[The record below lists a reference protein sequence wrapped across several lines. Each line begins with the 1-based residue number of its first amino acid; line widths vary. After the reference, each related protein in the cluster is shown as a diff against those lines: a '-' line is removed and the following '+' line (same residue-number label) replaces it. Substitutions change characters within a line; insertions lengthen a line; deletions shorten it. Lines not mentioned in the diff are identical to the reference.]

1 MITVQSVRN
10 SGAAILSIAIGFA
23 LLGNPLPTPGAL
35 RFSLQESFQSPSDAP
50 RTSSQ
55 DKRDEARREREDEE
69 PDRQAEKRDRE
80 QEQADRLEE
89 LYDQGRQALDE
100 GQYDQALK
108 RFTELAQLNGPQT
121 DAALYWKAYTENKRG
136 KKDSAL
142 ATIADLN
149 KRFPQSRWQKDASA
163 LALEVRQTSGQKPN
177 PDAQNDEELKLLAIQ
192 GIMNS
197 NPERGIPLL
206 EKVLN
211 GSGSPRE
218 KSQAL
223 FVLAQ
228 SGEPKAMEIIGH
240 VASGQTNPEL
250 QRKAI
255 EYLGMFGGSDEEVSG
270 GVSGGVEGG
279 VSGGVGGAK
288 HGHSAGRSANQ
299 ILANVYSSSNDAS
312 VKRAVLKSYML
323 SGDTQSLYNAAKNEK
338 NEDLKREAIK
348 QLGLVGGES
357 ELEKLYQSETST
369 EIRREILQSFFLAGD
384 SNRLVQAA
392 LNEKN
397 PDLRRTAIKNLGLVG
412 DEDASKALG
421 SIYAKETDRSLKEEV
436 LNAYF
441 LEDNAAALVA
451 IARTEKDLSLK
462 KKAVEKLSL
471 MDDKVAT
478 DYLME
483 LLQK

>member
-1 MITVQSVRN
+1 MIKPQTLRN
-10 SGAAILSIAIGFA
+10 TSAALLTFALGFA
-23 LLGNPLPTPGAL
+23 LLGVPLSTFGAA
-35 RFSLQESFQSPSDAP
+35 RFRLQESFVSPSDTNRLAADE
-50 RTSSQ
+50 
-55 DKRDEARREREDEE
+55 DKEAARREREEAAR
-69 PDRQAEKRDRE
+69 DREMEKRDRE
-80 QEQADRLEE
+80 QEKAQHLED
-89 LYDQGRQALDE
+89 LYDEGREALDD

-108 RFTELAQLNGPQT
+108 LFTELVQQNGPQT
-121 DAALYWKAYTENKRG
+121 DAALYWKAYAENKRG
-136 KKDSAL
+136 KRDAAL
-142 ATIADLN
+142 TTIADLN

-163 LALEVRQTSGQKPN
+163 LSMEVRQSAGQKPN

-192 GIMNS
+192 GLMNS

-228 SGEPKAMEIIGH
+228 SGDSRAMEILGR
-240 VASGQTNPEL
+240 VATGQNNPDL

-255 EYLGMFGGSDEEVSG
+255 EYLGMFGGD

-279 VSGGVGGAK
+279 VSGGVSGGVGGAK
-288 HGHSAGRSANQ
+288 HSGSTERSANQ
-299 ILANVYSSSNDAS
+299 ILANVYATSNDAS

-323 SGDTQSLYNAAKNEK
+323 SGDSQSLFKAARGEK

-357 ELEKLYQSETST
+357 ELEQLYQSETAPDV
-369 EIRREILQSFFLAGD
+369 RREILQSFFLAGD
-384 SNRLVQAA
+384 SKRLVQAA
-392 LNEKN
+392 SNEKD
-397 PDLRRTAIKNLGLVG
+397 PELRRAAINNLGLIGG
-412 DEDASKALG
+412 DDASKAL
-421 SIYAKETDRSLKEEV
+421 SAIYAKETDRSLKEEV
-436 LNAYF
+436 LNAFF
-441 LEDNAAALVA
+441 LEDNAAALVS
-451 IARTEKDLSLK
+451 IARNEKDPGLK
-462 KKAVEKLSL
+462 KKAVEKLAI
-471 MDDKVAT
+471 MDDKAAT